1 MKEVTICDET
11 YPVDFNSL
19 TYVNYRRIF
28 NRGIFQDLKLLED
41 FIAKQV
47 VIEERIVSESP
58 NITEE
63 ELSKLLSRYMI
74 DSIDEFIEAI
84 TRMAYIGIVGGDDSF
99 KLSYE
104 KWLKKVP
111 RINTNDTWIVEV
123 TELAVSSFC

>member
-1 MKEVTICDET
+1 MKEIKICDSVFK
-11 YPVDFNSL
+11 VDFNSL
-19 TYVNYRRIF
+19 SYVKYRKVF

-47 VIEERIVSESP
+47 VIEQRILSESP

-74 DSIDEFIEAI
+74 DDIDNFIEAI
-84 TRMAYIGIVGGDDSF
+84 TRIAYIGILCGNDGF
-99 KLSYE
+99 NLSYE
-104 KWLKKVP
+104 NWLKKVP
-111 RINTNDTWIVEV
+111 RINTNDSWIVEV